1 MRTLLFFDLPSVTS
15 KDKKHYRD
23 FVKYLKALGFY
34 RLQESVFCKMD
45 IDKQAMDSSIKR
57 IEAKLPPDGSVI
69 TLSVTEK
76 QFSTMKILLGDIET
90 DVINSDERIIILWK
104 KYFLSL

>member
-1 MRTLLFFDLPSVTS
+1 MSYRYMRTLLFFDLPSITL
-15 KDKKHYRD
+15 KEKKHYRD

-57 IEAKLPPDGSVI
+57 IESKLPPEGSVI
-69 TLSVTEK
+69 ALSVTEK
-76 QFSTMKILLGDIET
+76 TVFNNENITWRYR
-90 DVINSDERIIILWK
+90 N
-104 KYFLSL
+104 

>member
-1 MRTLLFFDLPSVTS
+1 MRTLLFFDLPSITL
-15 KDKKHYRD
+15 KEKKHYRD

-57 IEAKLPPDGSVI
+57 IESKLPPEGSVI
-69 TLSVTEK
+69 ALSVTEK

-90 DVINSDERIIILWK
+90 DVINSDERVIMLWK
-104 KYFLSL
+104 KFL